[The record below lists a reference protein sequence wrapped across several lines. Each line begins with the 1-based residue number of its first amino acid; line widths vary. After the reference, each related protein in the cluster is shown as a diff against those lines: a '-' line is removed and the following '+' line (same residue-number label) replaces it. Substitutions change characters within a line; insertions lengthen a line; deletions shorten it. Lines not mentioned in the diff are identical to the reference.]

1 MSRAGTPYEGGDVV
15 ATPDGRGVVLATRTE
30 DFSFPQNGNDHA
42 DVDASPERPAYVIAL
57 EDGGSAVYRAGAL
70 ETTTFGETQL
80 PETKDERVTD
90 VLDESVDSGDRLPEG
105 MTRQEALEY
114 WANLGGSWTACVS
127 DRENEFGE
135 QTAEA
140 QCTAIK
146 DLISGTER
154 WREHF

>member
-1 MSRAGTPYEGGDVV
+1 MSQSGTPYENGDVV

-30 DFSFPQNGNDHA
+30 EFSFPQAGHDHTA
-42 DVDASPERPAYVIAL
+42 VGASPERPAYVVAL
-57 EDGGSAVYRAGAL
+57 ETGGSAVYRAEAL
-70 ETTTFGETQL
+70 ETTTFGETRL
-80 PETKDERVTD
+80 PETKDERLTEI
-90 VLDESVDSGDRLPEG
+90 LDEDMTSQDRLPEG
-105 MTRQEALEY
+105 WDRREALEY
-114 WANLGGSWTACVS
+114 WASVGSWTACVS
-127 DRENEFGE
+127 DRENELGE

>member
-1 MSRAGTPYEGGDVV
+1 MGTRYEEGDVV

-30 DFSFPQNGNDHA
+30 GFSFPQNGNDHA
-42 DVDASPERPAYVIAL
+42 DVAASPERPAYAVAL
-57 EDGGSAVYRAGAL
+57 EDGGSAVYRAPAL

-80 PETKDERVTD
+80 LQTKDERVTD
-90 VLDESVDSGDRLPEG
+90 VLDEGVDSGDRVPEG
-105 MTRQEALEY
+105 MDRREALEY
-114 WANLGGSWTACVS
+114 WANLGGSWKACVS
-127 DRENEFGE
+127 DREAELGE

-146 DLISGTER
+146 DLIAGTER